1 MEDLFELIVA
11 AVAVAIGLAL
21 KSTKKKNGNVKA
33 RRNAASDSAD
43 GFDWDEIEQPDV
55 KQAEAQPETL
65 IPYAPS
71 VPAAKP
77 APAII
82 QPELA
87 ATVKAAINAATAG
100 AAPKPRPARPEAAHP
115 EGCHSEEGPASGH
128 HPKTPQPRPK
138 AAQKRAE
145 APKSAFA
152 KPASSPQHI
161 SAAPGRVTAAQLRRA
176 VVMSEVLDRPV
187 ALRRVTPRR

>member
-11 AVAVAIGLAL
+11 AIAVAIGLAL

-33 RRNAASDSAD
+33 RRNAAPDAAD

-55 KQAEAQPETL
+55 KPAEAQPETL

-82 QPELA
+82 EPELA

-100 AAPKPRPARPEAAHP
+100 AAPKHRPARPEAAHP
-115 EGCHSEEGPASGH
+115 EGCHSEEGPAPGH

-145 APKSAFA
+145 APKPAFA
-152 KPASSPQHI
+152 KPASSPQHT